1 MLFGKRAELALA
13 MAQDAKSTIEKH
25 METCQFRHDQ
35 IQKSLA
41 HQDLTLEKIRSFL
54 SRCMWGIIAGLVAIV
69 WWGIT
74 SSVHIQIAD
83 PQQQQQQKSRAK

>member
-1 MLFGKRAELALA
+1 MFFNKRAELALS

-25 METCQFRHDQ
+25 METCELRHGQ

-41 HQDLTLEKIRSFL
+41 NQDVTLEKIRSFL
-54 SRCMWGIIAGLVAIV
+54 SRCMWGIIAGLIAIV

-74 SSVHIQIAD
+74 SSVHIQIAE
-83 PQQQQQQKSRAK
+83 PAQQQRSSRAK